1 MTLHQAFGFEY
12 GAKQHSTWSEKKL
25 AKFRHNLSNLKLII
39 IDEMSL
45 MDSDKLYKLHFRLCQ
60 IFQSEDLFANIGII
74 LIGDILQVRADLN
87 KVVQNLPSLQC
98 QLLAQTGQFHCS
110 QKCIE

>member
-12 GAKQHSTWSEKKL
+12 GARQHAPWSEKKM
-25 AKFRHNLSNLKLII
+25 ARFRHNLKNLKLII

-60 IFQSEDLFANIGII
+60 IFQCEDLFANVGLL
-74 LIGDILQVRADLN
+74 LIGDMLQV
-87 KVVQNLPSLQC
+87 
-98 QLLAQTGQFHCS
+98 
-110 QKCIE
+110 

>member
-25 AKFRHNLSNLKLII
+25 ARFRHNLANLKLII

-60 IFQSEDLFANIGII
+60 IFLSEDLFANIGII

-87 KVVQNLPSLQC
+87 KVVQKLPILVIN
-98 QLLAQTGQFHCS
+98 F
-110 QKCIE
+110 